1 MQVQLAKPYD
11 HKYLEKFKGTGFYS
25 RKFDGKRMYYFDGV
39 AYSRDNKICR
49 PAPIAHITAQISAC
63 PELNDYITDG
73 EVLYFNEDYSENF
86 KTAISLTSRIERA
99 PECDR
104 LYYVIF
110 DIIHNDLFSHDDFV
124 GAKEEFEKPF
134 AEEYAILL
142 QKLEAHAIEGRCD
155 LLGTKLPNVYIAK
168 QSSDLFEFT
177 NHPQYKDWEGL
188 MLRDAGAP
196 YQHKRTD
203 KLLKIKHWQ
212 DVECKVVGV
221 KAGIGKHLGRLGA
234 LIVDYKGYVVS
245 VGSGFNDQER
255 EILWRELKEGGR
267 LYDSLVNGEL
277 YIKVKYFEE
286 STDADGNISLRFPT
300 YLCFRDT
307 NLGEFV
313 L

>member
-11 HKYLEKFKGTGFYS
+11 HKYLTKFNGLGYYS
-25 RKFDGKRMYYFDGV
+25 RKFDGKRMYYLDDI

-63 PELNDYITDG
+63 RELRDFVTDG

-86 KTAISLTSRIERA
+86 KKAISLTSRIERS
-99 PECDR
+99 PECER

-110 DIIHNDLFSHDDFV
+110 DLIHSDFFRV
-124 GAKEEFEKPF
+124 E
-134 AEEYAILL
+134 EEYEAFANTYEKLKV
-142 QKLEAHAIEGRCD
+142 KLEAEPIEGRCD
-155 LLGTKLPNVYIAK
+155 LLKTKLPNVYIAK
-168 QSSDLFEFT
+168 QSNDLFEFT

-196 YQHKRTD
+196 YQYKRTD
-203 KLLKIKHWQ
+203 KLLKIKQWQ
-212 DVECKVVGV
+212 DIECKVVGV

-234 LIVDYKGYVVS
+234 LIVDYKGYVVA

-286 STDADGNISLRFPT
+286 SRDADGNISLRFPT

>member
-11 HKYLEKFKGTGFYS
+11 HKYLTKFNGLGYYS
-25 RKFDGKRMYYFDGV
+25 RKFDGKRMYYLDDI

-63 PELNDYITDG
+63 HELRDFVTDG

-86 KTAISLTSRIERA
+86 KKAISLTSRIERS
-99 PECDR
+99 PECER

-110 DIIHNDLFSHDDFV
+110 DLIHSDFFRV
-124 GAKEEFEKPF
+124 E
-134 AEEYAILL
+134 EEYEAFVNTYEKLKV
-142 QKLEAHAIEGRCD
+142 KLEAEPIEGRCD
-155 LLGTKLPNVYIAK
+155 LLKTKLPNVYIAK
-168 QSSDLFEFT
+168 QSNDLFEFT

-196 YQHKRTD
+196 YQYKRTD
-203 KLLKIKHWQ
+203 KLLKIKQWQ
-212 DVECKVVGV
+212 DIECKVVGV

-234 LIVDYKGYVVS
+234 LIVDYKGYVVA

-267 LYDSLVNGEL
+267 LYNSLVNGEL

-286 STDADGNISLRFPT
+286 SQDADGNISLRFPT

>member
-11 HKYLEKFKGTGFYS
+11 HKYITKFNGLGYYS
-25 RKFDGKRMYYFDGV
+25 RKFDGKRMYYLDDI

-49 PAPIAHITAQISAC
+49 PAPISHITAQISAC
-63 PELNDYITDG
+63 PELRDFVTDG
-73 EVLYFNEDYSENF
+73 EVLYFNENYSENF
-86 KTAISLTSRIERA
+86 KKAISLTSRIERS
-99 PECDR
+99 PECER

-110 DIIHNDLFSHDDFV
+110 DIIHSDFFRV
-124 GAKEEFEKPF
+124 EEDSEKPF
-134 AEEYAILL
+134 GEEYAMLL
-142 QKLEAHAIEGRCD
+142 QKLEAEPIEGRCD
-155 LLGTKLPNVYIAK
+155 LLKTKLPNVYIAK
-168 QSSDLFEFT
+168 QSNDLFEFT

-196 YQHKRTD
+196 YQYKRTD
-203 KLLKIKHWQ
+203 KLLKIKQWQ
-212 DVECKVVGV
+212 DIECKVVGV

-234 LIVDYKGYVVS
+234 LIVDYKGYVVA

-267 LYDSLVNGEL
+267 LYDPLVNGEL

-286 STDADGNISLRFPT
+286 SRDADGNISLRFPT

>member
-11 HKYLEKFKGTGFYS
+11 HKYLTKFNGLGYYS
-25 RKFDGKRMYYFDGV
+25 RKFDGKRMYYLDDI

-63 PELNDYITDG
+63 PELRDFVTDG

-86 KTAISLTSRIERA
+86 KKAISLTSRIERS
-99 PECDR
+99 PECER

-110 DIIHNDLFSHDDFV
+110 DIIHSDFFRV
-124 GAKEEFEKPF
+124 EEDYEKPF
-134 AEEYAILL
+134 GEEYAMLL
-142 QKLEAHAIEGRCD
+142 QKLEAEPIEGRCD
-155 LLGTKLPNVYIAK
+155 LLKTKLPNVYIAK
-168 QSSDLFEFT
+168 QSNDLFEFT

-196 YQHKRTD
+196 YQYKRTD
-203 KLLKIKHWQ
+203 KLLKIKQWQ
-212 DVECKVVGV
+212 DIECKVVGV

-234 LIVDYKGYVVS
+234 LIVDYKGYVVA

-286 STDADGNISLRFPT
+286 SRDASGNISLRFPT

>member
-11 HKYLEKFKGTGFYS
+11 HKYITKFNGLGYYS
-25 RKFDGKRMYYFDGV
+25 RKFDGKRMYYLDDI

-63 PELNDYITDG
+63 RELRDFVTDG

-86 KTAISLTSRIERA
+86 KKAISLTSRIERS
-99 PECDR
+99 PECER

-110 DIIHNDLFSHDDFV
+110 DLIHSDFFRV
-124 GAKEEFEKPF
+124 E
-134 AEEYAILL
+134 EEYEAFVNTYEKLKV
-142 QKLEAHAIEGRCD
+142 KLEAEPIEGRCD
-155 LLGTKLPNVYIAK
+155 LLKTKLPNVYIAK
-168 QSSDLFEFT
+168 QSNDLFEFT

-196 YQHKRTD
+196 YQYKRTD
-203 KLLKIKHWQ
+203 KLLKIKQWQ
-212 DVECKVVGV
+212 DIECKVVGV

-234 LIVDYKGYVVS
+234 LIVDYKGYVVA

-286 STDADGNISLRFPT
+286 SRDADGNISLRFPT

>member
-11 HKYLEKFKGTGFYS
+11 HKYLTKFNGLGYYS
-25 RKFDGKRMYYFDGV
+25 RKFDGKRMYYLDDI

-63 PELNDYITDG
+63 RELRDFVTDG

-86 KTAISLTSRIERA
+86 KKAISLTSRIERS
-99 PECDR
+99 PECER

-110 DIIHNDLFSHDDFV
+110 DLIHSDFFRV
-124 GAKEEFEKPF
+124 E
-134 AEEYAILL
+134 EEYEAFVNTYEKLKV
-142 QKLEAHAIEGRCD
+142 KLEAEPIEGRCD
-155 LLGTKLPNVYIAK
+155 LLKTKLPNVYIAK
-168 QSSDLFEFT
+168 QSNDLFEFT

-196 YQHKRTD
+196 YQYKRTD
-203 KLLKIKHWQ
+203 KLLKIKQWQ
-212 DVECKVVGV
+212 DIECKVVGV

-234 LIVDYKGYVVS
+234 LIVDYKGYVVA

-286 STDADGNISLRFPT
+286 SRDADGNISLRFPT

>member
-11 HKYLEKFKGTGFYS
+11 HKYLTKFNGLGYYS
-25 RKFDGKRMYYFDGV
+25 RKFDGKRMYYLDDI

-63 PELNDYITDG
+63 RELRDFVTDG

-86 KTAISLTSRIERA
+86 KKAISLTSRIERS
-99 PECDR
+99 PECER

-110 DIIHNDLFSHDDFV
+110 DLIHGDFFRV
-124 GAKEEFEKPF
+124 E
-134 AEEYAILL
+134 EEYEAFVNTYEKLKV
-142 QKLEAHAIEGRCD
+142 KLEAEPIEGRCD
-155 LLGTKLPNVYIAK
+155 LLKTKLPNVYIAK
-168 QSSDLFEFT
+168 QSNDLFEFT
-177 NHPQYKDWEGL
+177 NHPQYKNWEGL
-188 MLRDAGAP
+188 MLRDAGTP
-196 YQHKRTD
+196 YQYKRTD
-203 KLLKIKHWQ
+203 KLLKIKQWQ
-212 DVECKVVGV
+212 DIECKVVGV

-234 LIVDYKGYVVS
+234 LIVDYKGYVVA

-286 STDADGNISLRFPT
+286 SQDADGNISLRFPT

>member
-11 HKYLEKFKGTGFYS
+11 HKYLTKFNGLGYYS
-25 RKFDGKRMYYFDGV
+25 RKFDGKRMYYLDDI

-63 PELNDYITDG
+63 HELRDFVTDG

-86 KTAISLTSRIERA
+86 KKAISLTSRIERS
-99 PECDR
+99 PECER

-110 DIIHNDLFSHDDFV
+110 DLIHGDFFRV
-124 GAKEEFEKPF
+124 E
-134 AEEYAILL
+134 EEYEAFVDTYEKLKV
-142 QKLEAHAIEGRCD
+142 KLEAEPIEGRCD
-155 LLGTKLPNVYIAK
+155 LLKTKLPNVYIAK
-168 QSSDLFEFT
+168 QSNDLFEFT

-196 YQHKRTD
+196 YQYKRTD
-203 KLLKIKHWQ
+203 KLLKIKQWQ
-212 DVECKVVGV
+212 DTECKVVGV

-234 LIVDYKGYVVS
+234 LIVDYKGYVVA

-286 STDADGNISLRFPT
+286 SRDASGNISLRFPT

>member
-11 HKYLEKFKGTGFYS
+11 HKYLEKFRGMGFYS
-25 RKFDGKRMYYFDGV
+25 RKFDGKRMYYLDDI

-63 PELNDYITDG
+63 RELRDFVTDG

-86 KTAISLTSRIERA
+86 KKAISLTSRIERS
-99 PECDR
+99 PECER

-110 DIIHNDLFSHDDFV
+110 DLIHGDFFRV
-124 GAKEEFEKPF
+124 E
-134 AEEYAILL
+134 EEYEAFANTYEKLKV
-142 QKLEAHAIEGRCD
+142 KLEAESIEGRCD
-155 LLGTKLPNVYIAK
+155 LLKTKLPNVYIAK
-168 QSSDLFEFT
+168 QSNDLFEFT

-196 YQHKRTD
+196 YQYKRTD
-203 KLLKIKHWQ
+203 KLLKIKQWQ
-212 DVECKVVGV
+212 DIECKVVGV

-234 LIVDYKGYVVS
+234 LIVDYKGYVVA

-286 STDADGNISLRFPT
+286 SRDADGNISLRFPT

>member
-11 HKYLEKFKGTGFYS
+11 HKYLTKFNGLGYYS
-25 RKFDGKRMYYFDGV
+25 RKFDGKRMYYLDDI

-49 PAPIAHITAQISAC
+49 PAPISHITAQISAC
-63 PELNDYITDG
+63 RELRDFVTDG

-86 KTAISLTSRIERA
+86 KKAISLTSRIERS
-99 PECDR
+99 PECER

-110 DIIHNDLFSHDDFV
+110 DLIHGDFFRV
-124 GAKEEFEKPF
+124 E
-134 AEEYAILL
+134 EEYEAFVDTYEKLKV
-142 QKLEAHAIEGRCD
+142 KLEAKPIEGRCD
-155 LLGTKLPNVYIAK
+155 LLKTKLPNVYIAK
-168 QSSDLFEFT
+168 QSNDLFEFT

-196 YQHKRTD
+196 YQYKRTD
-203 KLLKIKHWQ
+203 KLLKIKQWQ
-212 DVECKVVGV
+212 DIECRVVGV

-234 LIVDYKGYVVS
+234 LIVDYKGYVVA

-286 STDADGNISLRFPT
+286 SQDADGNISLRFPT

>member
-11 HKYLEKFKGTGFYS
+11 HKYLTKFNGLGYYS
-25 RKFDGKRMYYFDGV
+25 RKFDGKRMYYLDDI

-63 PELNDYITDG
+63 RELRDFVTDG

-86 KTAISLTSRIERA
+86 KKAISLTSRIERS
-99 PECDR
+99 PECER

-110 DIIHNDLFSHDDFV
+110 DLIHSDFFRV
-124 GAKEEFEKPF
+124 E
-134 AEEYAILL
+134 EEYEAFVDTYEKLKV
-142 QKLEAHAIEGRCD
+142 KLEAEPIEGRCD
-155 LLGTKLPNVYIAK
+155 LLKTKLPNVYIAK
-168 QSSDLFEFT
+168 QSNDLFEFT

-196 YQHKRTD
+196 YQYKRTD
-203 KLLKIKHWQ
+203 KLLKIKQWQ
-212 DVECKVVGV
+212 DIECKVVGV

-234 LIVDYKGYVVS
+234 LIVDYKGYVVA

-286 STDADGNISLRFPT
+286 SQDADGNISLRFPT

>member
-11 HKYLEKFKGTGFYS
+11 HKYLEKFRGMGFYS
-25 RKFDGKRMYYFDGV
+25 RKFDGKRMYYLDDI

-49 PAPIAHITAQISAC
+49 PAPIEHITEQIASCSA
-63 PELNDYITDG
+63 LNNFVTDG
-73 EVLYFNEDYSENF
+73 EALYFNEDYSENF
-86 KTAISLTSRIERA
+86 KKAISLTSRIERS
-99 PECDR
+99 PECER

-110 DIIHNDLFSHDDFV
+110 DIIHDDFFRV
-124 GAKEEFEKPF
+124 EEDSENPF
-134 AEEYAILL
+134 SEEYAMLL
-142 QKLEAHAIEGRCD
+142 QKLEAQEIEGRCD
-155 LLGTKLPNVYIAK
+155 LLKTKLPNVYIAK
-168 QSSDLFEFT
+168 QSDDLFKFT

-196 YQHKRTD
+196 YQYKRTD
-203 KLLKIKHWQ
+203 KLLKIKQWQ
-212 DVECKVVGV
+212 DIECKVVGV

-234 LIVDYKGYVVS
+234 LIVDYKGYVVA

-286 STDADGNISLRFPT
+286 SRDADGNISLRFPT

>member
-11 HKYLEKFKGTGFYS
+11 HKYLTKFNGLGYYS
-25 RKFDGKRMYYFDGV
+25 RKFDGKRMYYLDDI

-63 PELNDYITDG
+63 HELRDFVTDG

-86 KTAISLTSRIERA
+86 KKAISLTSRIERS
-99 PECDR
+99 PECER

-110 DIIHNDLFSHDDFV
+110 DLIHSDFFRV
-124 GAKEEFEKPF
+124 E
-134 AEEYAILL
+134 EEYEAFVNTYEKLKV
-142 QKLEAHAIEGRCD
+142 KLEAEPIEGRCD
-155 LLGTKLPNVYIAK
+155 LLKTKLPNVYIAK
-168 QSSDLFEFT
+168 QSNDLFEFT

-196 YQHKRTD
+196 YQYKRTD
-203 KLLKIKHWQ
+203 KLLKIKQWQ
-212 DVECKVVGV
+212 DIECKVVGV

-234 LIVDYKGYVVS
+234 LIVDYKGYVVA

-286 STDADGNISLRFPT
+286 SQDADGNISLRFPT

>member
-11 HKYLEKFKGTGFYS
+11 HKYLMKFNGLGYYS
-25 RKFDGKRMYYFDGV
+25 RKFDGKRMYYLDDI

-63 PELNDYITDG
+63 RELRDFVTDG

-86 KTAISLTSRIERA
+86 KKAISLTSRIERS
-99 PECDR
+99 PECER

-110 DIIHNDLFSHDDFV
+110 DIVHSDFFRV
-124 GAKEEFEKPF
+124 EEDSEKPF
-134 AEEYAILL
+134 GEEYAMLL
-142 QKLEAHAIEGRCD
+142 QKLEAEPIEGRCD
-155 LLGTKLPNVYIAK
+155 LLKTKLPNVYIAK
-168 QSSDLFEFT
+168 QSNDLFEFT
-177 NHPQYKDWEGL
+177 NHPQYKNWEGL
-188 MLRDAGAP
+188 MLRDAGTP
-196 YQHKRTD
+196 YQYKRTD
-203 KLLKIKHWQ
+203 KLLKIKQWQ
-212 DVECKVVGV
+212 DIECKVVGV

-234 LIVDYKGYVVS
+234 LIVDYKGYVVA

-286 STDADGNISLRFPT
+286 SQDADGNISLRFPT

>member
-11 HKYLEKFKGTGFYS
+11 HKYLEKFKGIGYYS
-25 RKFDGKRMYYFDGV
+25 RKFDGKRMYYLDDI

-49 PAPIAHITAQISAC
+49 PAPISHITAQISAC
-63 PELNDYITDG
+63 PELNNYVTDG

-86 KTAISLTSRIERA
+86 KKAISLTSRIERSS
-99 PECDR
+99 ECER

-110 DIIHNDLFSHDDFV
+110 D
-124 GAKEEFEKPF
+124 
-134 AEEYAILL
+134 LL
-142 QKLEAHAIEGRCD
+142 HTENFLLEASDVPFGEAYARAMQLLEAEPIKGRCD
-155 LLGTKLPNVYIAK
+155 LLKTKLPNVYLAK

-177 NHPQYKDWEGL
+177 NHPQYKAWEGL

-196 YQHKRTD
+196 YQYKRTD
-203 KLLKIKHWQ
+203 KLLKIKQWQ
-212 DVECKVVGV
+212 DIECKVIGV

-234 LIVDYKGYVVS
+234 LIVDYKGYVVA

-286 STDADGNISLRFPT
+286 SRDADGNISLRFPT

>member
-1 MQVQLAKPYD
+1 M
-11 HKYLEKFKGTGFYS
+11 
-25 RKFDGKRMYYFDGV
+25 
-39 AYSRDNKICR
+39 
-49 PAPIAHITAQISAC
+49 
-63 PELNDYITDG
+63 
-73 EVLYFNEDYSENF
+73 
-86 KTAISLTSRIERA
+86 
-99 PECDR
+99 
-104 LYYVIF
+104 
-110 DIIHNDLFSHDDFV
+110 
-124 GAKEEFEKPF
+124 
-134 AEEYAILL
+134 LL
-142 QKLEAHAIEGRCD
+142 QKLEAEPIEGRCD
-155 LLGTKLPNVYIAK
+155 LLKTKLPNVYIAK
-168 QSSDLFEFT
+168 QSNDLFEFT

-196 YQHKRTD
+196 YQYKRTD
-203 KLLKIKHWQ
+203 KLLKIKQWQ
-212 DVECKVVGV
+212 DIECKVVGV

-234 LIVDYKGYVVS
+234 LIVDYKGYVVA

-286 STDADGNISLRFPT
+286 SRDADGNISLRFPT

>member
-1 MQVQLAKPYD
+1 MQVQLAKAYD
-11 HKYLEKFKGTGFYS
+11 HKYLNKFSGVGYYS
-25 RKFDGKRMYYFDGV
+25 RKFDGKRMYYLDDI
-39 AYSRDNKICR
+39 AYSRDDKICR
-49 PAPIAHITAQISAC
+49 PNPISHITAQITAC
-63 PELNDYITDG
+63 PELCDYTVDG

-86 KTAISLTSRIERA
+86 KKAISLTSRIERA

-110 DIIHNDLFSHDDFV
+110 DIIHNDFFRV
-124 GAKEEFEKPF
+124 EEDSEKPF
-134 AEEYAILL
+134 GEEYAMLL
-142 QKLEAHAIEGRCD
+142 QKLNAEPIEGRCD
-155 LLGTKLPNVYIAK
+155 LLKTKLPNVYVAK

-188 MLRDAGAP
+188 MLRDSGAP
-196 YQHKRTD
+196 YQYRRTD
-203 KLLKIKHWQ
+203 KLLKIKQWQ
-212 DVECKVVGV
+212 DIECKVVGV

-234 LIVDYKGYVVS
+234 LIVDYKGYVVA

-286 STDADGNISLRFPT
+286 SQDADGNISLRFPT

>member
-11 HKYLEKFKGTGFYS
+11 HKYLTKFNGLGYYS
-25 RKFDGKRMYYFDGV
+25 RKFDGKRMYYLDDI

-49 PAPIAHITAQISAC
+49 PAPISHITAQISAC
-63 PELNDYITDG
+63 HELRDFVTDG

-86 KTAISLTSRIERA
+86 KKAISLTSRIERS
-99 PECDR
+99 PECKR

-110 DIIHNDLFSHDDFV
+110 DLIHSDFFRV
-124 GAKEEFEKPF
+124 E
-134 AEEYAILL
+134 EEYEAFVNTYEKLKV
-142 QKLEAHAIEGRCD
+142 KLEAEPIEGRCD
-155 LLGTKLPNVYIAK
+155 LLKTKLPNVYIAK
-168 QSSDLFEFT
+168 QSNDLFEFT

-196 YQHKRTD
+196 YQYKRTD
-203 KLLKIKHWQ
+203 KLLKIKQWQ
-212 DVECKVVGV
+212 DIECKVVGI

-234 LIVDYKGYVVS
+234 LIVDYKGYVVA

-286 STDADGNISLRFPT
+286 SRDADGNISLRFPT

-313 L
+313 V